1 MLRLFSIQLLLL
13 LSSVFSG
20 GSIPLME
27 RSSLDLKLVV
37 KCKAQEVPQEAA
49 AAKKNEVDSE
59 VLTGSPLGR
68 MVLVIL

>member
-13 LSSVFSG
+13 LCSVFSG

-27 RSSLDLKLVV
+27 RRSLDLKVVV
-37 KCKAQEVPQEAA
+37 KCNSQQAPQEVQP
-49 AAKKNEVDSE
+49 AKRKEVDPE

-68 MVLVIL
+68 MVLDIL